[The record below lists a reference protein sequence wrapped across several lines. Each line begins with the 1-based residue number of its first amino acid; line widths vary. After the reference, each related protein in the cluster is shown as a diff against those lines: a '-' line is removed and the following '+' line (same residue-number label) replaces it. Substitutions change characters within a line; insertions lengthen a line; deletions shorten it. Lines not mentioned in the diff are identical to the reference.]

1 MATNFRK
8 KFLKTVVMIVLIL
21 SNPVIL
27 LCQNQAPVV
36 PQAPVIPNVS
46 FSQMPARQD
55 LGKNPDVAQ
64 VVANQIAAE
73 QPILQQ
79 VVQKNDSGIP
89 IVSSQVVSPQA
100 ILPQISLPEI
110 AQQQLPVSQSMPNGV
125 TEAIQDQ
132 SAAPVV
138 LESSAVSKNPAMVS
152 VNESIVGGEVLKPKN
167 DNEIIDAGQDADIYL
182 NFDNASLGSI
192 VNYIGEQ
199 KKINVIPHK
208 DLAAANVTMS
218 TRKGLTLNRAW
229 NVVLTLLEMNGF
241 SMVKVGNVYRVVS
254 NKDNR
259 YEPLPIYSS
268 GTGTE
273 PEDLP
278 QSDMVVRYIYLFKNI
293 KAELARDIL
302 GSMLDREGILIS
314 GDLNACIIKE
324 KCFNIKAAMKI
335 VKQLDMGGLSEQ
347 IKIIQLKNANAENVA
362 TLFQEV
368 LGVAAGTDSR
378 VIRFADRDSKK
389 ERAYFSSATK
399 IFSEPIQNRLILLG
413 TQTNLDK
420 ITDFIYKY
428 IDIPIGGAE
437 SRLHIKEIRY
447 AKAEELKLILD
458 EVIRPPKGQ
467 GSDKSVLVGEF
478 KFFEDVVIAAEKAS
492 SGDDT
497 SSARGGGNRLII
509 SCNRDDWKRIEKLIA
524 KLDKP
529 QPQVALEVMIINVD
543 IDQDKQLGSQM
554 YQLFGHRPGMGT
566 YEFEARN
573 LSSAV
578 VKKEGTNV
586 EAPNYIKLAEGD
598 YAGKGHP
605 TFVTLGKAAT
615 QLSDYE
621 NIWSIIKAVVKST
634 NSNIVAQPFLV
645 TNNNQPCKVEVIES
659 YRLAGELDS
668 RKGENSKQKQ
678 VDVLASTSVE
688 ITPKMNLTGLVDL
701 DIKVTV
707 DEFIN
712 PAVGDK
718 TNRLLKTKASMLA
731 GEVLV
736 LGGLTKRT
744 DSENTYK
751 TPILGDIPIIG
762 PIFFKNKTK
771 TQVETNLYIFIRPSV
786 IKPRFEGAADEYT
799 QLKLDY
805 AKYQLLKNDT
815 FLKEKDPIQR
825 WFFRP
830 PDQSIK
836 QKLSD
841 VKNGV
846 IRPLD
851 DFVFAKSMPRMVN
864 IKADSYYKVSEELA
878 KYEEKVK
885 RKREKEQMEEVVT
898 STVTL
903 N

>member
-805 AKYQLLKNDT
+805 PKYQLLKNDT